1 MGVFSLLLKI
11 RLKETKVEEAGVMQK
26 HDLFC
31 RNLLLYKLILLY
43 LNITFVLRNGMDL
56 LKLTLVLIASC
67 MSFRGSGWGS

>member
-1 MGVFSLLLKI
+1 
-11 RLKETKVEEAGVMQK
+11 MQK